1 MIRPPLK
8 AQRLTGHFIKIIDLI
23 LFSPWRLSPTSPGRA
38 NDETRKSLA

>member
-1 MIRPPLK
+1 MIRPPPK
-8 AQRLTGHFIKIIDLI
+8 AHRLTGHFIKIIDLI